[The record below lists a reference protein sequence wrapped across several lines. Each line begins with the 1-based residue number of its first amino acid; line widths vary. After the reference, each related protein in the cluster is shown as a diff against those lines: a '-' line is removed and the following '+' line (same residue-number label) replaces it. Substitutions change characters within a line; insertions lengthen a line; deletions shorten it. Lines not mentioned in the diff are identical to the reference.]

1 MAALMRLLDDE
12 TPEVR
17 RHVAMRLDACG
28 GDISEWMA
36 TWPGRLAPQEH
47 EILRN
52 LLGSGRRRI
61 LEQDW
66 TVPTGGTAAMRED
79 WEAFEATLRLLSD
92 FLHDGTTV
100 RQSLS
105 DALDMLAEEA
115 DLAGISTARQLA
127 NHLFKGDVLQGNRAD
142 ENDPSNLDLAWAVA
156 NGRSNPL
163 GLGLILILVARRLD
177 IEVEGVDFP
186 GHFLCRVHEDGI
198 PLIIDCFDQARPHL
212 QMTLLESPDL
222 TRTERAVIRQP
233 MAPGA
238 MLLMLMDK
246 LTINLESRGR
256 NEDAGLVRKLRKS
269 FR

>member
-1 MAALMRLLDDE
+1 MTALMRLLDDE

-17 RHVAMRLDACG
+17 QRVAARFDACG

-36 TWPGRLAPQEH
+36 SWPGRLSPQERD
-47 EILRN
+47 ILAS
-52 LLGSGRRRI
+52 LLGAGRRRA

-66 TVPTGGTAAMRED
+66 TVPTGGTAAIRED
-79 WEAFEATLRLLSD
+79 WEAFEASLRILSD
-92 FLHDGTTV
+92 FLHDGITV

-127 NHLFKGDVLQGNRAD
+127 NHLFKSDILQGNRAD
-142 ENDPSNLDLAWAVA
+142 EKDPCNLDLAWAVA

-177 IEVEGVDFP
+177 MEVEGVDFP

-198 PLIIDCFDQARPHL
+198 PLIIDCFDQACPHL

-222 TRTERAVIRQP
+222 TRAERAVIRQP

-238 MLLMLMDK
+238 MLLMLMDR
-246 LTINLESRGR
+246 LATNLELRGR
-256 NEDAGLVRKLRKS
+256 NEDAELIRKLRKS